1 MQNLKGK
8 YDMGGVA
15 SSSRTCI
22 LCTELELKKT
32 KYNRWNNFMACT
44 MQLLGSSSRLL
55 SVR

>member
-22 LCTELELKKT
+22 LCTELELKKVNT
-32 KYNRWNNFMACT
+32 TGGIISWHVQCNCLVQAQDY
-44 MQLLGSSSRLL
+44 
-55 SVR
+55 